1 MDAIELLEEQHR
13 EVDDLFEEIE
23 EAEASEKREI
33 FDEIADQLAIHAT
46 IEEKHFYPACRDA
59 KTEDILREA
68 LEEHL
73 SVKRLIADLMA
84 MDPGDEQFDAK
95 VTALKEQVQHHVEEE
110 RKDLFPKA
118 RKLLDKEMLEA
129 LAQEMTATQEN
140 LMEDGEPRERV
151 KDETAAAPPLR

>member
-1 MDAIELLEEQHR
+1 
-13 EVDDLFEEIE
+13 
-23 EAEASEKREI
+23 
-33 FDEIADQLAIHAT
+33 
-46 IEEKHFYPACRDA
+46 
-59 KTEDILREA
+59 
-68 LEEHL
+68 
-73 SVKRLIADLMA
+73 
-84 MDPGDEQFDAK
+84 MDPGDDQFDAK

-129 LAQEMTATQEN
+129 LAQEMTATQES